1 MATVT
6 FTARK
11 VDAIIG
17 SDIIYRNNS
26 PSVVAE
32 VGPASATIR
41 CLLNSG
47 ANINVIRISN
57 TIAASLPISSLLL
70 PLTKGRMFVAN
81 REAVKFL
88 GIYIGISVKIGNVSI
103 QTLLLIVDKL
113 T

>member
-1 MATVT
+1 VATVT

-32 VGPASATIR
+32 VGPASATMR
-41 CLLNSG
+41 CLLDSG
-47 ANINVIRISN
+47 ANINIICISN
-57 TIAASLPISSLLL
+57 AIAVSLPILSLPP
-70 PLTKGRMFVAN
+70 PLAKGRMFVAN

-88 GIYIGISVKIGNVSI
+88 GIYIGTSVKIGNVSI
-103 QTLLLIVDKL
+103 
-113 T
+113 